1 MGLGLSSADL
11 PIQKALRN
19 KAWPGFLP
27 APLAFGGMVVVL
39 LLSVGGFLLASA
51 RGFGIGFPLDDAWI
65 HQTYARNLA
74 LLGEW
79 SFIPGQPSAGSTA
92 PLWSVL
98 LAAGYALGVNP
109 FVWTFLS
116 GSASLL
122 GLSLVGEAW
131 SRRLLDEKRG
141 SIPWVGLFLLGEWHL
156 VWAAVSGME
165 TLLFGLFILV
175 GLYGISRARGRGW
188 GLIGLLIGLSV
199 WVRPDGITLLGPA
212 VFTLL
217 LVEHSHQDRVRGL
230 LWLGMG
236 TALLFLPYLLF
247 NQLIQGSIWPNTFYA
262 KQAEYAVQRQVPLL
276 LRFFDEAKLPLIGS
290 GIFLLPGFLAF
301 FVWSIQERKWAAA
314 AAVIWFLGYAFL
326 YALRLPVTYQ
336 YGRYFMPAMPVYFT
350 IGLAGTLRLVSLI
363 RAKRI
368 PWLLTRVML
377 ISAGLV
383 WVAFYGL
390 GAGRYVQDV
399 GFIET
404 EMVSAAKWVA
414 NNTRPDDLVA
424 AHDIGAL
431 GYFGHRRILDLA
443 GLVSPEVIPFIRDE
457 AQISNWLDH
466 RQANYLVILSGWYEK
481 LPAGKKHLFQA
492 NGQYYSVGQGP
503 HVLIYQWGP

>member
-79 SFIPGQPSAGSTA
+79 AFIPGQPSAGSTA

-141 SIPWVGLFLLGEWHL
+141 SIPWAGLIPGLGEWHL

-175 GLYGISRARGRGW
+175 GLCGRSAARE
-188 GLIGLLIGLSV
+188 
-199 WVRPDGITLLGPA
+199 D
-212 VFTLL
+212 
-217 LVEHSHQDRVRGL
+217 
-230 LWLGMG
+230 
-236 TALLFLPYLLF
+236 
-247 NQLIQGSIWPNTFYA
+247 
-262 KQAEYAVQRQVPLL
+262 
-276 LRFFDEAKLPLIGS
+276 
-290 GIFLLPGFLAF
+290 
-301 FVWSIQERKWAAA
+301 
-314 AAVIWFLGYAFL
+314 
-326 YALRLPVTYQ
+326 
-336 YGRYFMPAMPVYFT
+336 
-350 IGLAGTLRLVSLI
+350 
-363 RAKRI
+363 
-368 PWLLTRVML
+368 
-377 ISAGLV
+377 
-383 WVAFYGL
+383 
-390 GAGRYVQDV
+390 GAGD
-399 GFIET
+399 
-404 EMVSAAKWVA
+404 
-414 NNTRPDDLVA
+414 
-424 AHDIGAL
+424 
-431 GYFGHRRILDLA
+431 
-443 GLVSPEVIPFIRDE
+443 
-457 AQISNWLDH
+457 
-466 RQANYLVILSGWYEK
+466 
-481 LPAGKKHLFQA
+481 
-492 NGQYYSVGQGP
+492 
-503 HVLIYQWGP
+503 